1 LHDWLDKK
9 AGAENVLEQILQIYP
24 NADLF
29 TLVDFLPKN
38 ERGFLNRRKI
48 TTSFIQKLPF
58 AKKKFRLYFPLF
70 PVAVLFFKLKN
81 YNLIISSS
89 HSFVKNIFRHE
100 KYQKHICYC
109 YTPIRYCYDMKK
121 EYLDDYSNNMF
132 VRFLLSLILS
142 LISFWDK
149 KMSTNVD
156 YFISISKHIQ
166 KRIKLIYQRNS
177 ELIYPSIN
185 YKKYSDVVSNKR
197 DYYVAA
203 SRFVPYKKIDLV
215 IKVFND
221 LPKKKLI
228 IIGDGERFDEYKKL
242 SLNNNIIF
250 LGWVPE
256 EEKISIFARAKALIY
271 PAYEDFGIVPVEA
284 QACGTPV
291 IGFGEGGL
299 QDTVIAEGKNKTG
312 IFFKQQTIQSVKKA
326 ILNFDKNESEFLSIH
341 CKENAKR
348 FDHSCFKKSIK
359 SFILNAT
366 ISKPIK

>member
-1 LHDWLDKK
+1 MHDWLDKK

-29 TLVDFLPKN
+29 TLVDFLPQN

-58 AKKKFRLYFPLF
+58 AKKKFRLYFALF
-70 PVAVLFFKLKN
+70 PIAVLFFKLKN
-81 YNLIISSS
+81 YDLIISSS
-89 HSFVKNIFRHE
+89 HSFVKNIFRN
-100 KYQKHICYC
+100 KNFQKHICYC

-121 EYLDDYSNNMF
+121 EYLDDYSKNMF
-132 VRFLLSLILS
+132 VRFILSFILS
-142 LISFWDK
+142 LISFWDR
-149 KMSTNVD
+149 KMSSNVD

-166 KRIKLIYQRNS
+166 KRIKLIYLRNS
-177 ELIYPSIN
+177 VPIYPSIN
-185 YKKYSDVVSNKR
+185 YKKYSNVNLNKG

-242 SLNNNIIF
+242 SLNNNIKF

-256 EEKISIFARAKALIY
+256 EEKISIFAGAKALIY

-291 IGFGEGGL
+291 IAFGEGGL

-312 IFFKQQTIQSVKKA
+312 LFFKKQTIQSIIKA
-326 ILNFDKNESEFLSIH
+326 ILNFEREESDFLSVN
-341 CKENAKR
+341 CKKNAKR
-348 FDHSCFKKSIK
+348 FDHSYFKKKIK
-359 SFILNAT
+359 SFISN
-366 ISKPIK
+366 IIN